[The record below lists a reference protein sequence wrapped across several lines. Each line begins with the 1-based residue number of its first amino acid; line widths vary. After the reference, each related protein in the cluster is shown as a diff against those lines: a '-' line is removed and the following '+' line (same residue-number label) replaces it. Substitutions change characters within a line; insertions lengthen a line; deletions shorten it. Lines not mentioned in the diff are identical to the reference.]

1 MKLSSKKGIVLLIFI
16 SLLLITFI
24 GKWLFNLY
32 LNKKISNYVKDET
45 HLPYHINYKN
55 IEFSFFYTALSI
67 EDITINSLETAKNS
81 NYPIIVGG
89 LKKLHISGIHP
100 IQIIQGKPIELSDI
114 SIINP
119 DFKIA
124 KKTIDSLQP
133 KNSSTKKLPKLSV
146 ESFTITDGSI
156 FYENQQD
163 SLHLN
168 GSKGSVSI
176 KQFNLQLDDLQINS
190 NDTKQETPFSYENLL
205 FSMKEIHYDTRKFY
219 DLTIDNIKFKDN
231 SLTLHHLKLKPKY
244 SRKKHVSMLNLADD
258 IFNLDA
264 KKIVLNNLSWHLDSV
279 SKFNVSSNK
288 LLIDSLETN
297 IYRNKIP
304 PFNHSTKAMFS
315 KKLRDLPFG
324 LEIDTTK
331 INTSK
336 LVYEEVDEKAIA
348 PGKLIFNNFNA
359 TITNIVSGYGR
370 AKSPD
375 THITV
380 DAFFMNDAPLHVDW
394 SFNVLNPSDQ
404 FQIRGTIKNFDAPAM
419 NPFIKPYIKA
429 STSGKLEYVAFNFY
443 GNNQE
448 AFGSFAMK
456 HKDLKVTLY
465 RADGKE
471 KRALLTKIGNWFI
484 REDSK
489 GETKEIEI
497 KKVERIQEKSFFN
510 YLWLCILQ
518 GLKQTVL

>member
-16 SLLLITFI
+16 SLILIAFA

-32 LNKKISNYVKDET
+32 LNKKISNYVKEET

-67 EDITINSLETAKNS
+67 EDITISSIETAKNS
-81 NYPIIVGG
+81 SYPNIAGS

-100 IQIIQGKPIELSDI
+100 LQIIQGKPIELNSI

-119 DFKIA
+119 DFRIT
-124 KKTIDSLQP
+124 KKTIDSLHQ
-133 KNSSTKKLPKLSV
+133 KNFSTKKLPKLNV

-156 FYENQQD
+156 LYENQED

-168 GSKGSVSI
+168 DSKGSVSI
-176 KQFNLQLDDLQINS
+176 KQFDLQLKYLQI
-190 NDTKQETPFSYENLL
+190 DTDDTLQKMPVSYDNLL

-219 DLTIDNIKFKDN
+219 DLTIDNIQFKDN
-231 SLTLHHLKLKPKY
+231 SLSLHYLKLKPKY
-244 SRKKHVSMLNLADD
+244 SRKKHVAMLALADD
-258 IFNLDA
+258 IFNLNA
-264 KKIVLNNLSWHLDSV
+264 NKIVLNNLSWHIDSL
-279 SKFNVSSNK
+279 SKLNVTSNK
-288 LLIDSLETN
+288 LLIDSLNAN

-304 PFNHSTKAMFS
+304 PFNHSTKSMFS
-315 KKLRDLPFG
+315 KKLRNLPFG

-331 INTSK
+331 ITSSK

-359 TITNIVSGYGR
+359 TIKNIVSGYGKT
-370 AKSPD
+370 KSLD
-375 THITV
+375 TQIAV